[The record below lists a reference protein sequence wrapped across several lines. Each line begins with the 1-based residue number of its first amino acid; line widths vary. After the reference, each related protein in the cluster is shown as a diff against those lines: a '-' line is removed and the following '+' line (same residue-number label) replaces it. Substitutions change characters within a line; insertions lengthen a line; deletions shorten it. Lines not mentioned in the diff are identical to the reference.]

1 MYVDLISRGFRRN
14 QRVIVAQAE
23 GLTNEDSFR
32 QSGFNTNCFNWVL
45 GHIVAG
51 RDEIL
56 ELLGAAPVLPSAA
69 AARYRRESEPIT
81 SSGPD
86 VMSLADL
93 LAALAETEDRI
104 EAVLAGADD
113 AFMAAEVPS
122 TPGRTATRADQ
133 LMFRYF
139 HDTYHTGQTDVI
151 RQLSGKSDKI
161 I

>member
-23 GLTNEDSFR
+23 GLTNEDSLR
-32 QSGFNTNCFNWVL
+32 QSGYHTNCFNWVL

-56 ELLGAAPVLPSAA
+56 ELLGGTPVLSAA
-69 AARYRRESEPIT
+69 AAERYRRESDPIT
-81 SSGPD
+81 GDGPD
-86 VMSLADL
+86 VASLEAL
-93 LAALAETEDRI
+93 MAALEETEVRI
-104 EAVLAGADD
+104 EAALAGADE
-113 AFMAAEVPS
+113 AFMLAEVPS
-122 TPGRTATRADQ
+122 VAGRTATRADQ